1 MDNLNTIWQ
10 MLRKTHRATGTSR
23 RGTKTQKQKS
33 MGPGERNL
41 RRSCRLRAR
50 KVFMIAM
57 TSKLRSEGGAGAS
70 QEGVDGKEVLGSRS
84 MIQGEE

>member
-1 MDNLNTIWQ
+1 
-10 MLRKTHRATGTSR
+10 
-23 RGTKTQKQKS
+23 
-33 MGPGERNL
+33 
-41 RRSCRLRAR
+41 
-50 KVFMIAM
+50 MIAM